1 MEEIK
6 ISKITTIKL
15 GKETKERVD
24 KFRVYRRETYDEIL
38 QKLLE
43 ILNLCRASPERARA
57 RLISIDRQKRRQSR
71 QPREPKEIKIQKR
84 QL

>member
-15 GKETKERVD
+15 EKETKARID

-57 RLISIDRQKRRQSR
+57 RLISIDRQKKRPSRQSR
-71 QPREPKEIKIQKR
+71 ELREIKIQKR